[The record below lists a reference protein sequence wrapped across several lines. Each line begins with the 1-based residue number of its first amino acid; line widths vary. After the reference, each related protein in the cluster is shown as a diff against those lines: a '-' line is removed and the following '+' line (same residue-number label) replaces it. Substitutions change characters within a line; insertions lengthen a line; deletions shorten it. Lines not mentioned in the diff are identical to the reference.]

1 MTTAI
6 WVAIALLTP
15 FWWGVGLLILAWLG
29 DVSAPLRPRVRRLCD
44 WLERTRAEPPTEPA
58 ISRAAA
64 A

>member
-6 WVAIALLTP
+6 WIAIALLTP

-29 DVSAPLRPRVRRLCD
+29 DVSAPLGPPVRRLFD
-44 WLERTRAEPPTEPA
+44 WLARTRPESPTEPA